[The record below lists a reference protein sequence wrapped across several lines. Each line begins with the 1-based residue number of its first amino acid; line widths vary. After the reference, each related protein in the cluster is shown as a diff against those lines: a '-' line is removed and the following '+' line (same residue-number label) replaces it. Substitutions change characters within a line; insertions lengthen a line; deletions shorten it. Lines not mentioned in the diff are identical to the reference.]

1 MRYVG
6 GATDMG
12 LRLGRC
18 LLRDGP
24 LEKWWRGDGEKT
36 ETKLMQWRVTAVK
49 ETSCKAE
56 AKKNIPAEENKTKE
70 INSSM
75 RFPLFYSPKP
85 RSQGRSLIYWNWA
98 FGVLLHMKTSR
109 KMFGNTRILFCELW
123 SVRNFSDDL
132 RKTYYSSALQLI
144 LG

>member
-1 MRYVG
+1 M
-6 GATDMG
+6 
-12 LRLGRC
+12 
-18 LLRDGP
+18 
-24 LEKWWRGDGEKT
+24 
-36 ETKLMQWRVTAVK
+36 K

-98 FGVLLHMKTSR
+98 FGVIAPYEDFPEDVWKYSDSFFVSFEAFVTFRMI
-109 KMFGNTRILFCELW
+109 FGRLITVVPCN
-123 SVRNFSDDL
+123 SYSDNSTFL
-132 RKTYYSSALQLI
+132 ANSN
-144 LG
+144 